1 LFFAA
6 NRSSEVEEVRGFDYA
21 GRGEGGAERLL
32 DLWEP
37 GSRYASKPLP
47 PGVEYV
53 LEVENVRVEFGGI
66 VAVDGAGFRL
76 RPGQVLALIGPNG
89 AGKTSLL
96 NVVSGFY
103 KPRSGRVV
111 FMGRDITGVPPHRR
125 AAMGLARTFQHGELF
140 RHMTVVE
147 NIMAGLEPWRRYSVL
162 DAAFWTGRA
171 RDWEEWA
178 RWKAEQVIDLL
189 ELHRYRDSVVEGLPP
204 GIQKRVDLARA
215 LAQDPKVVLMDEPMA
230 GLSREEKEDLAR
242 AIVEVNETQG
252 VSFVLVEHDLE
263 VVMDLCDW
271 VVAMESGRVISEGPP
286 EKVARDPK
294 VVEAYLGG

>member
-1 LFFAA
+1 MFFAA
-6 NRSSEVEEVRGFDYA
+6 KRHPAAEEVVGFDSGVA
-21 GRGEGGAERLL
+21 GLL
-32 DLWEP
+32 GLWEP
-37 GSRYASKPLP
+37 GSRYREKPRIAEGHVLV
-47 PGVEYV
+47 VEDI
-53 LEVENVRVEFGGI
+53 RVEFGGV

-76 RPGQVLALIGPNG
+76 EPGQVLALIGPNG

-103 KPRSGRVV
+103 RPKRGRVV
-111 FMGRDITGVPPHRR
+111 FLGRDITRLPPHRR
-125 AAMGLARTFQHGELF
+125 SRLGLARTFQHSELF

-147 NIMAGLEPWRRYSVL
+147 NIMAGLEPWRRYGVL
-162 DAAFWTGRA
+162 DAALWTRKA
-171 RDWEEWA
+171 REWEEWA
-178 RWKAEQVIDLL
+178 RWKAELVIDLL
-189 ELHRYRDSVVEGLPP
+189 ELHRYRDRVVEGLPP

-263 VVMDLCDW
+263 VVMDLCDH
-271 VVAMESGRVISEGPP
+271 VVAMESGRVIAEGPP
-286 EKVARDPK
+286 EQVARDPK

>member
-1 LFFAA
+1 LFSAA
-6 NRSSEVEEVRGFDYA
+6 NRHPARREVVGFDYH
-21 GRGEGGAERLL
+21 GHGEERLL

-37 GSRYASKPLP
+37 GSRYRGKPRIAEDHVLL
-47 PGVEYV
+47 VEDI
-53 LEVENVRVEFGGI
+53 RVEFGGI

-76 RPGQVLALIGPNG
+76 APGEILALIGPNG

-103 KPRSGRVV
+103 RPKRGRVV
-111 FMGRDITGVPPHRR
+111 FMGRDITRVPPHKR
-125 AAMGLARTFQHGELF
+125 ARMGLARTFQHSELF

-147 NIMAGLEPWRRYSVL
+147 NIMAGLEPWRRYSIL
-162 DAAFWTGRA
+162 DTAFWTRRA
-171 RDWEEWA
+171 RRWGEWA
-178 RWKAEQVIDLL
+178 RWKAERVIDLL
-189 ELHRYRDSVVEGLPP
+189 ELHRYRDRVVEGLPP

-263 VVMDLCDW
+263 VVMDLCDR
-271 VVAMESGRVISEGPP
+271 VVAMESGRVIAEGRP
-286 EKVARDPK
+286 EEVARDPK
-294 VVEAYLGG
+294 VIEAYLGG